1 MTRVRAWLGML
12 SIVLLILGTL
22 GCGATTELTT
32 DLDRTLLDSESLDGG
47 DSRAKDERLA
57 GENSQVHGHEE
68 SLSPQDEGQLRESRD
83 EQDQD
88 QDQSNQLALEQSE
101 ETQLSETKDHR
112 QDINELNQRTKE
124 TTKPLLDK
132 PKEDQLH
139 QRQKETDNT
148 ASSNEEKIEQQGVQ
162 EQQAQGQQK
171 RQEQEQGGQEQQVQQ
186 EQQEKQG
193 QQKQGTDSNL
203 QDQAAQQTITF
214 TIIGPE
220 DTGTILE
227 DTEVEFKEGE
237 TVLDTLKRVTREHK
251 IQMEYRGRK
260 GTAYIEGIN
269 NIYEFDYG
277 AESGWLYSV
286 NGVFPNRG
294 AGVWPVEANDH
305 IRWLYTVD
313 LGKDWD
319 AYIPD
324 VEDAD

>member
-32 DLDRTLLDSESLDGG
+32 DLDRTLLDLESLDGG

-57 GENSQVHGHEE
+57 EENSQVHGHEE

-88 QDQSNQLALEQSE
+88 QDQSNQLALEQIE
-101 ETQLSETKDHR
+101 ETQLSETKDYR

-139 QRQKETDNT
+139 QGQKETDNA
-148 ASSNEEKIEQQGVQ
+148 ASSNEEKIEQQKQQ
-162 EQQAQGQQK
+162 EQQA
-171 RQEQEQGGQEQQVQQ
+171 
-186 EQQEKQG
+186 KQG
-193 QQKQGTDSNL
+193 QQKQGTQSEL
-203 QDQAAQQTITF
+203 QNEATQQTITL

-220 DTGTILE
+220 DIGTILE